1 MCLSDPQTA
10 VARTRIRTSAWPG
23 WGTGTVLISVADGPA
38 AALVLTTACILR
50 GGVGEGERGGVG
62 DVFILPLA
70 PSPTLPL
77 LFFLNPPPRRLER
90 SRCAGPRPRLHGR
103 RHPRVGRSGRRSG
116 ACPRFGASRKERRTS
131 SRATRRSPGACRR
144 EGSRTP
150 P

>member
-23 WGTGTVLISVADGPA
+23 WGTGTVLISVADGPV
-38 AALVLTTACILR
+38 AALVLPTACILR

-62 DVFILPLA
+62 DFFILPLA

-90 SRCAGPRPRLHGR
+90 SRCAGPRPGLHRGR
-103 RHPRVGRSGRRSG
+103 DPPACRSGRPAG
-116 ACPRFGASRKERRTS
+116 AGA
-131 SRATRRSPGACRR
+131 
-144 EGSRTP
+144 
-150 P
+150 